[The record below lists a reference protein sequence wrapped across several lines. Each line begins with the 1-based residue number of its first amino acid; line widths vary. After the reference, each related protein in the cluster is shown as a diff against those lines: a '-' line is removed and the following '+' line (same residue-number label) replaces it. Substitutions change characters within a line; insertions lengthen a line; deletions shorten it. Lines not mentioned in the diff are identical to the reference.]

1 MFAMRNL
8 LRYMYAKNIKTE
20 LVLVTLRAYVTYPL
34 TVRVEMSVY
43 LLT

>member
-1 MFAMRNL
+1 MP
-8 LRYMYAKNIKTE
+8 KIIKIE